1 MGYLDKIGSNFHGF
15 WLFCCYIFD
24 SLWRP
29 IGYMSSFCC
38 QTYCSHQSFFL
49 LRLKCKTDRRR
60 IGLPFSPLSAK
71 VKGSV
76 VNLKHK
82 QFKYT
87 KCFWCKKKRKKIQLI
102 RQQPW
107 TCLVLHCVLVSFKH
121 LRYQTETWPIAYWNC
136 VSLNLPQAEQKCWN
150 CETGL
155 RLVRS

>member
-1 MGYLDKIGSNFHGF
+1 MGYLDKIGSNFYGF

-24 SLWRP
+24 SLWCP

-38 QTYCSHQSFFL
+38 QTYCSHQSYFL
-49 LRLKCKTDRRR
+49 LRLKCKTDPRH

-87 KCFWCKKKRKKIQLI
+87 KCFWCKKKQLI
-102 RQQPW
+102 SQQPW
-107 TCLVLHCVLVSFKH
+107 TCFVLHCVLVSFKH
-121 LRYQTETWPIAYWNC
+121 LRYQTETWPIVYRNSVFKSAPSRAKVLKLWDWLKAC
-136 VSLNLPQAEQKCWN
+136 
-150 CETGL
+150 
-155 RLVRS
+155 